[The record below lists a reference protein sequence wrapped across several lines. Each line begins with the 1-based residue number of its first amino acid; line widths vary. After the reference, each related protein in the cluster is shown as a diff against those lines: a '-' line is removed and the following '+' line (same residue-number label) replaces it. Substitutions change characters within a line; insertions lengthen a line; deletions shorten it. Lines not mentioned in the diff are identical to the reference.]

1 MTRESMDCSSP
12 RETAAP
18 DPPSQVR
25 PDGGAAGIDWEPLLQ
40 QARDGDR
47 GAAQRLVALL
57 YPQLFSIIQ
66 NHLPRGADPRDL
78 LQEVFMKMFA
88 KLASYRAEQPFPHWV
103 ARIALHTCHDQL
115 RRQRARPELRFSDL
129 SAADLDELGAVMAAD
144 RAIDP
149 GPGRDGIAL
158 VQKLLQTLKPH
169 ERIVLQL
176 MDLEQKSVREACL
189 LTGWGESKIKVTAM
203 RARRKHNVQ
212 LKRLEGEIP

>member
-1 MTRESMDCSSP
+1 
-12 RETAAP
+12 
-18 DPPSQVR
+18 
-25 PDGGAAGIDWEPLLQ
+25 
-40 QARDGDR
+40 
-47 GAAQRLVALL
+47 
-57 YPQLFSIIQ
+57 
-66 NHLPRGADPRDL
+66 
-78 LQEVFMKMFA
+78 MKMFA

-129 SAADLDELGAVMAAD
+129 STADLDELGAVIAAD

-158 VQKLLQTLKPH
+158 VQKLLETLKPH

-203 RARRKHNVQ
+203 RARRKLNTQ

>member
-1 MTRESMDCSSP
+1 
-12 RETAAP
+12 
-18 DPPSQVR
+18 
-25 PDGGAAGIDWEPLLQ
+25 
-40 QARDGDR
+40 
-47 GAAQRLVALL
+47 
-57 YPQLFSIIQ
+57 
-66 NHLPRGADPRDL
+66 
-78 LQEVFMKMFA
+78 MKMCA

-129 SAADLDELGAVMAAD
+129 SRADLDELGAVIAAD

-158 VQKLLQTLKPH
+158 VQKLLETLKPH

-203 RARRKHNVQ
+203 RARRKLNTQ